1 MSGIYGIIR
10 FDGAPVDSLWT
21 ERMRAAMAHHGPD
34 GGGSEIDGPVALG
47 HLLMQLNPEDARE
60 RQPYR
65 ANRGRLVCAARLDNR
80 DSLLQTFQISSP
92 EAPQFS
98 DGRLVSL
105 AWDRW
110 AEALCA
116 RIEGDWA
123 LAAWNPRERN
133 LLLARD
139 ACGLASLYYHLGK
152 GFLAFASSMKA
163 LLAIPAIPN
172 EPEILSLAETLLNS
186 YEFPELTP
194 YKAIRRLL
202 GGHALLLG
210 ADGQCTIRVF
220 WSSEHREAIRYRRD
234 EDYEEAF
241 LHHYSRAVQ
250 SCLRS
255 GKPMAASLSGGRD
268 SGSVVALAAPLLAA
282 QGRNLTA
289 YTSVPSLPPDGASG
303 NRIGNEW
310 ELAAETA
317 AMAGP
322 NVRHIAVDAA
332 GYGVLQG
339 IRYILDHH
347 GAPNGAAVN
356 HFWIQAI
363 TETAA
368 QDGARVLLTGQLGN
382 YTVSWRGNGSALLA
396 LRQRDP
402 RTAMS
407 LFLHAE
413 RDRLRTVKRQM
424 LGPILAPIR
433 LLLEKFHPPGI
444 EDLGEITAIHPQIVQ
459 TNSRLRH
466 AAVARVRNH
475 SVIPNF
481 HILSAFMD
489 ARQALLSARY
499 RVAYQL
505 WSEIA
510 APHQVHVLDP
520 TTNLRLVEFLLT
532 VPDSQFVRKGSSS
545 SLLVRTFRGRL
556 PERILQGNLKGL
568 QSADIGYRILKEL
581 PAFHEC
587 LASLASLPAA
597 NQLLNLPRLNQ
608 CLRDLV
614 TKVDPVTT
622 SSAAEILL
630 KGVCVGL
637 FLERQPGPVDWA

>member
-10 FDGAPVDSLWT
+10 FDGAPVDPLWT

-34 GGGSEIDGPVALG
+34 GGGSQVDGPVALG
-47 HLLMQLNPEDARE
+47 HLLMQLNPEDACE

-65 ANRGRLVCAARLDNR
+65 PNRGRLVCAARLDNR
-80 DSLLQTFQISSP
+80 DSLLHTFHIPSP
-92 EAPQFS
+92 EAPEFS
-98 DGRLVSL
+98 DGHLVSL

-110 AEALCA
+110 AQDLCP

-152 GFLAFASSMKA
+152 GFLVFASSIKA

-172 EPEILSLAETLLNS
+172 ELEILSLAETLLNS

-202 GGHALLLG
+202 AGHALLLG
-210 ADGQCTIRVF
+210 ADGKCTIRAF
-220 WSSEHREAIRYRRD
+220 WSAEHREPIRYRRD
-234 EDYEEAF
+234 EDYQEAF
-241 LHHYSRAVQ
+241 LHHYLRAVQ

-255 GKPMAASLSGGRD
+255 PKPMAASLSGGRD

-282 QGRNLTA
+282 QGRTLAA
-289 YTSVPSLPPDGASG
+289 YTSVPWLPPDGASG
-303 NRIGNEW
+303 IRIGNEW

-322 NVRHIAVDAA
+322 NIRHIAVDAA

-368 QDGARVLLTGQLGN
+368 QNGARVLLTGQLGN

-402 RTAMS
+402 RTAMT
-407 LFLHAE
+407 LLLHAE
-413 RDRLRTVKRQM
+413 KDPLRTIKRQM
-424 LGPILAPIR
+424 LGPILAPMR
-433 LLLEKFHPPGI
+433 LLLEKFHRPAI
-444 EDLGEITAIHPQIVQ
+444 ENLSEISAIHPQIVQ
-459 TNSRLRH
+459 TDSRLRQ
-466 AAVARVRNH
+466 AALALTTNR

-481 HILSAFMD
+481 HILSAFID
-489 ARQALLSARY
+489 ARQTLLGARY

-510 APHQVHVLDP
+510 AAHQLHVLDP
-520 TTNLRLVEFLLT
+520 TANLRLVEFLLG
-532 VPDSQFVRKGSSS
+532 VPDSQFVRKGSDS

-581 PAFHEC
+581 PEFQQC

-597 NQLLNLPRLNQ
+597 NHLLNLQRLNQ

-614 TKVDPVTT
+614 ARVDPVTT
-622 SSAAEILL
+622 ASAAEILL

-637 FLERQPGPVDWA
+637 FLERHPGPVDWP